1 MSQIFLI
8 NISGDDRPGL
18 MSELSEVLVSL
29 DAQILDIGQAI
40 IHAELSLGML
50 VRVDQA
56 VDEEY
61 LSAKI
66 SENSKMPDFRLTVSV
81 IENDKYQDWVNE
93 SGKKRFILTL
103 LSKKSDS
110 QMLSTTSSLTR
121 AYNLNIDTVRRLT
134 DRNSINQSDSKVCIE
149 IRLRGF
155 LNNP

>member
-1 MSQIFLI
+1 MELRSLSQIFLI

-18 MSELSEVLVSL
+18 MSELSDVLVSL

-66 SENSKMPDFRLTVSV
+66 SENSKMPDIRLTVSL
-81 IENDKYQDWVNE
+81 IEDDKYQDWVNE
-93 SGKKRFILTL
+93 SEKKRFILTL
-103 LSKKSDS
+103 LSKKKYLEFI
-110 QMLSTTSSLTR
+110 M
-121 AYNLNIDTVRRLT
+121 
-134 DRNSINQSDSKVCIE
+134 
-149 IRLRGF
+149 F
-155 LNNP
+155 LYQKILI